1 MNQGVRG
8 VRDYI
13 YGKFVEARRKGQG
26 GMFTLTVQGA
36 AEIERRVAELSDL
49 ESSKAVRAGLRSG
62 GRLLA
67 RRGKERL
74 SERVKYVES
83 NYRAKGREESRWRQ
97 SIRRRELSNHRRLA
111 VAAGNLYNSFLVRVK
126 RRSLGA
132 LVGFTKKGHH
142 AHLVD
147 LGTTERYTK
156 SGRKLRGVMPANRFW
171 SDTAEQDWRDAM
183 NKVMEG
189 IDRAIYRIMLRRD

>member
-8 VRDYI
+8 IRDYI

-36 AEIERRVAELSDL
+36 AEIERRIAGL
-49 ESSKAVRAGLRSG
+49 EDFEKDKAVRTGLRSG
-62 GRLLA
+62 GNLLKTRGRNRLKQRNYKAFVGKSGRLTSAGKRALA
-67 RRGKERL
+67 
-74 SERVKYVES
+74 
-83 NYRAKGREESRWRQ
+83 A
-97 SIRRRELSNHRRLA
+97 H
-111 VAAGNLYNSFLVRVK
+111 NLYNAFQVRVK

-132 LVGFTKKGHH
+132 LIGFTGKGHH
-142 AHLVD
+142 SHLVD
-147 LGTTERYTK
+147 LGTRRRPHPITGT
-156 SGRKLRGVMPANRFW
+156 SGVMPASRYW